1 MLKYLWIN
9 LCLRID
15 FKGLNHETI
24 YVPTDDPESST
35 NFQLFDFLLIDT
47 KKAKVYLKKVF
58 PSKMFQML
66 KAMMYSEPYFTNGI
80 WINIDSSTKNPDKI
94 LMYHVYFLI
103 THKNAYHLSHNG
115 IIWKYNT
122 IKTGKN
128 PLMTYMK

>member
-1 MLKYLWIN
+1 M
-9 LCLRID
+9 
-15 FKGLNHETI
+15 
-24 YVPTDDPESST
+24 
-35 NFQLFDFLLIDT
+35 DT

-66 KAMMYSEPYFTNGI
+66 KTMMNAGPYFTNGI

-103 THKNAYHLSHNG
+103 THKNACHLSYNG
-115 IIWKYNT
+115 IIRLKIYT

-128 PLMTYMK
+128 PLVTYMK

>member
-35 NFQLFDFLLIDT
+35 NFQLFDFLFIDT

-66 KAMMYSEPYFTNGI
+66 KAMMYAKPYFTNGI
-80 WINIDSSTKNPDKI
+80 
-94 LMYHVYFLI
+94 
-103 THKNAYHLSHNG
+103 
-115 IIWKYNT
+115 
-122 IKTGKN
+122 
-128 PLMTYMK
+128 